1 MTSKT
6 GMLHVRIEDETKAR
20 AAAALDGTGLSLS
33 DAVRILVTRIAQD
46 GVLPPGLL
54 LDTEAHDAW
63 FRDKVAEALNDL
75 SAPVSHED
83 VMAAADRR
91 IARGRI
97 DTGV

>member
-33 DAVRILVTRIAQD
+33 DAVRILVTRIAED

-54 LDTEAHDAW
+54 LNTEAHDAW

-75 SAPVSHED
+75 SAPVSHAD

-91 IARGRI
+91 IARGRNDGGI
-97 DTGV
+97 

>member
-1 MTSKT
+1 
-6 GMLHVRIEDETKAR
+6 
-20 AAAALDGTGLSLS
+20 
-33 DAVRILVTRIAQD
+33 
-46 GVLPPGLL
+46 L

-63 FRDKVAEALNDL
+63 FRDKVAEALNNL
-75 SAPVSHED
+75 SAPLSHED